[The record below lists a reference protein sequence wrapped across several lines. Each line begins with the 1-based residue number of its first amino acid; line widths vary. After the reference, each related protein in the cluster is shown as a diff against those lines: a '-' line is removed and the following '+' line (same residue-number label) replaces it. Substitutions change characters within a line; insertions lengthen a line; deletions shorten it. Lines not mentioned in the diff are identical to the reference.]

1 VRAAWTAAGRSE
13 LAKIT
18 TVRGQWISALLAVLA
33 LPVTSLIVVATDGLG
48 TSDTITSGAATG
60 SVVALLAFGSWAAT
74 VTAGEYARGT
84 MWVSLATVPRRP
96 VLYGAKLAATA
107 AVAAAGGLASTV
119 LSFLIVWATSAPGDH
134 DLGDPA
140 KLAGAV
146 LAVVCVAAVGAAVGL
161 LTRSPTSAT
170 AIVVVSVLFPK
181 AVGGLL
187 GGLQGAVVGSSPGTV
202 ITQIVGG
209 AQLPD
214 DLVHGWGGG
223 GAALPLVVVTGV
235 VVAARAV
242 AFDRRDG

>member
-1 VRAAWTAAGRSE
+1 MRAAWAAAWRAE
-13 LAKIT
+13 LAKVT

-33 LPVTSLIVVATDGLG
+33 LPLTSLIVVATDGLG
-48 TSDTITSGAATG
+48 TRDTITSGAATG

-96 VLYGAKLAATA
+96 VLYGAKLAATSA
-107 AVAAAGGLASTV
+107 IAAAGGVASALV
-119 LSFLIVWATSAPGDH
+119 SFLVVWATAPPHDH
-134 DLGDPA
+134 DLGNPA
-140 KLAGAV
+140 KLLGVV
-146 LAVVCVAAVGAAVGL
+146 LAIACVAAVGAAVGL

-187 GGLQGAVVGSSPGTV
+187 GGLEGAVVGSSPGTV

-209 AQLPD
+209 AQLPHD
-214 DLVHGWGGG
+214 QVHPWGSG
-223 GAALPLVVVTGV
+223 GAALTMLAVTAA
-235 VVAARAV
+235 VVAAGLV
-242 AFDRRDG
+242 TFDRRDG